1 MNNLFSVAVAAN
13 GEDAS
18 CENPSTTQ
26 TPPMDGADWVE
37 LFVREMMNASNM
49 DDARNR
55 ASRALEFLEKSIRAR
70 ATAETAQGLQQ
81 VMVIHCFSFGF
92 ICRLFNPDCIM
103 LLIVFKRNVFKGLL
117 IILLFFLYISVTLA
131 YNVHELFC
139 FLVFK

>member
-1 MNNLFSVAVAAN
+1 MIFESIINFTANIKSMWSCLFMNNMCSVVVAAN

-37 LFVREMMNASNM
+37 LFVREMLNASNM

-81 VMVIHCFSFGF
+81 VMVINYYYFLELFFAFSD
-92 ICRLFNPDCIM
+92 PDCI
-103 LLIVFKRNVFKGLL
+103 V
-117 IILLFFLYISVTLA
+117 
-131 YNVHELFC
+131 
-139 FLVFK
+139 